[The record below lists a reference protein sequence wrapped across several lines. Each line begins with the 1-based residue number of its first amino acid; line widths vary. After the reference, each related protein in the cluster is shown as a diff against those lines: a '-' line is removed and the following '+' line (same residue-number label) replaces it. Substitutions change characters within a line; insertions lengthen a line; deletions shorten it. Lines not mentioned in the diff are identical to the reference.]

1 MNKVIVVGSVN
12 VDVISRVGRLPRP
25 GETILGRDS
34 ESALL
39 PGGKGANQAVA
50 AARLGVLTLLFGA
63 VGADAFGNQLRDTL
77 GAEGVG
83 LAHLST
89 VDGATTGVAQIVVA
103 ADGENT
109 IVVSSGANFRFAPA
123 GLADLPA
130 AVEPGD
136 VVLLQLEIPVA
147 TCLAA
152 AGIARAGGARV
163 VLNAAPSPEGEDPDL
178 ADLLDRV
185 DVLVVNETEA
195 LAMAADAVPHRPE
208 DPAAWF
214 AVAAALRKQGPDAC
228 VITLGADGAVA
239 SDDTGDWHQPA
250 FPVDVVDTT
259 GAGDAFCGGLAARLA
274 AGGGL
279 NDAVCTG
286 AAAGALATGRL
297 GAQAALPD
305 RAAVEALAGGWS

>member
-12 VDVISRVGRLPRP
+12 VDVISRVDRLPEP
-25 GETILGRDS
+25 GETILGRAS

-63 VGADAFGNQLRDTL
+63 VGADAFGAQLRAAL

-89 VDGATTGVAQIVVA
+89 MDGATTGVAQIVVA

-109 IVVSSGANFRFAPA
+109 IVVSSGANFRFSAA
-123 GLADLPA
+123 GLAELPA
-130 AVEPGD
+130 VVEPGD
-136 VVLLQLEIPVA
+136 VVLLQLEIPVT

-152 AGIARAGGARV
+152 AEAARAAGARV
-163 VLNAAPSPEGEDPDL
+163 VLNAAPSPEGDDPDL
-178 ADLLDRV
+178 ADLLGRV

-195 LAMAADAVPHRPE
+195 VAMAAGPVPAE
-208 DPAAWF
+208 PAGWL

-239 SDDTGDWHQPA
+239 ADDAGDWHQPA
-250 FPVDVVDTT
+250 FPADVVDTT

-274 AGGGL
+274 GGGGL
-279 NDAVCTG
+279 TDAVRTG

-297 GAQAALPD
+297 GAQAALPG

>member
-1 MNKVIVVGSVN
+1 MNKVIVVGSAN

-63 VGADAFGNQLRDTL
+63 VGADAFGAQLRDTL
-77 GAEGVG
+77 SAEGVG

-123 GLADLPA
+123 ALADLPA
-130 AVEPGD
+130 VVEPGD

-152 AGIARAGGARV
+152 AGIARAAGARV
-163 VLNAAPSPEGEDPDL
+163 VLNAAPSPEGADPDL

-195 LAMAADAVPHRPE
+195 LAMATEAGAE
-208 DPAAWF
+208 GNWF

-239 SDDTGDWHQPA
+239 SDDAGDWHQPA